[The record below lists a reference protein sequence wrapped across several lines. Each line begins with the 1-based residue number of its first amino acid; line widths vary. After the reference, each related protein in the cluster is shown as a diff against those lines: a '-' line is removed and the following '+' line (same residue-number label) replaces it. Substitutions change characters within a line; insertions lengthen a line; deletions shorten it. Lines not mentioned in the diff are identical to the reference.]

1 MLYYADDTVLFSQST
16 RGVNEL
22 LKWTETVSCQYGLKL
37 NRDKCLAVAMNS
49 EGDINFPNSE
59 KLKKEYETVHLGN

>member
-37 NRDKCLAVAMNS
+37 KKASTIALGRPTNFEMT
-49 EGDINFPNSE
+49 GD
-59 KLKKEYETVHLGN
+59 V